1 MESQKIINLL
11 NDASDSKFMSR
22 KWNIANNK
30 SKANYDVGNEIIYK
44 AEVLKSHLCYYNDA
58 YILVRGNITIIG
70 YNLANEVAFTN
81 CAPFT
86 KYITKIDGTT
96 IDDAGDLDLVMLM
109 YNLIEYSSNYSDTT
123 GILWFYSK
131 DEAANFMLILRT
143 KMLLNLI
150 LGNTEAGGDNGIFKS
165 KTITVP
171 LKYLSNFWRSLQMPL
186 IKCKVELKLK

>member
-1 MESQKIINLL
+1 
-11 NDASDSKFMSR
+11 
-22 KWNIANNK
+22 
-30 SKANYDVGNEIIYK
+30 
-44 AEVLKSHLCYYNDA
+44 
-58 YILVRGNITIIG
+58 
-70 YNLANEVAFTN
+70 
-81 CAPFT
+81 
-86 KYITKIDGTT
+86 
-96 IDDAGDLDLVMLM
+96 MLM
-109 YNLIEYSSNYSDTT
+109 YNLIEYSSNYSDTK

-171 LKYLSNFWRSLQMPL
+171 LKYLSNFLRSLQMPL